1 MMVEKGRHEYMYVEE
16 SHVLVRHMIRTKP
29 PKAGGQLR
37 ETLEGLNLTQ
47 RRAVHTPL
55 AMHLGGG
62 STCFG
67 SWKDAETVARL
78 WIWHHLIHAFE
89 AEVVTPM
96 S

>member
-1 MMVEKGRHEYMYVEE
+1 MMVEKGRHGYMYVEE

-29 PKAGGQLR
+29 PKAWGQSR

-47 RRAVHTPL
+47 RRAVQTPL
-55 AMHLGGG
+55 AIHLGVG

-67 SWKDAETVARL
+67 SWKDAEIVVRL

>member
-62 STCFG
+62 ARASAHGKMLKLLFG
-67 SWKDAETVARL
+67 SGYG
-78 WIWHHLIHAFE
+78 II
-89 AEVVTPM
+89 
-96 S
+96 